1 MITMK
6 NWTITARFTQD
17 NISWSVS
24 YFDIPEVR
32 TVLSQKDYE
41 EILHY
46 GFLYE
51 EHLQNNLENKSIF
64 DVLKELLLD
73 GLHSLIDQ
81 VHSSSLGNI
90 LKQSRLYSHT
100 TESVLAFDKFSR
112 GFFPAMFCLINC
124 VYWAVYYFIL

>member
-1 MITMK
+1 MIEL
-6 NWTITARFTQD
+6 R
-17 NISWSVS
+17 
-24 YFDIPEVR
+24 R
-32 TVLSQKDYE
+32 VLFQTDYE

-51 EHLQNNLENKSIF
+51 EHMQNNLENQSLF
-64 DVLKELLLD
+64 EVFVDA
-73 GLHSLIDQ
+73 LHSLIDKI
-81 VHSSSLGNI
+81 HSSSFGNI

-112 GFFPAMFCLINC
+112 AFFPAMFFLINC